1 MWPFRERRGARPGA
15 LLTTLT
21 PLGAAPVELR
31 ALTAADALDVTRLVG
46 LLARHEGFP
55 PPSFT
60 TETYARDILAR
71 DAYVAGCIARQ
82 EGQAVGFT
90 LWHPAYDTQS
100 GERGAY
106 MVDLYVEAALR
117 RQGLGRAL
125 MAVAARAATAWGG
138 SFLWWSAKNAN
149 AVAMGFYAGVGEME
163 RDVATWACFGE
174 RFQAL
179 LKAQP

>member
-1 MWPFRERRGARPGA
+1 MKKANKNDVLSALKTGWAESAPRPRQ
-15 LLTTLT
+15 T
-21 PLGAAPVELR
+21 PWEESHLENIR
-31 ALTAADALDVTRLVG
+31 K
-46 LLARHEGFP
+46 
-55 PPSFT
+55 
-60 TETYARDILAR
+60 
-71 DAYVAGCIARQ
+71 GCDQINRYLS
-82 EGQAVGFT
+82 T
-90 LWHPAYDTQS
+90 DK
-100 GERGAY
+100 R
-106 MVDLYVEAALR
+106 LYVEAALR

>member
-1 MWPFRERRGARPGA
+1 MWFLRRTHSRKLSGLCGA
-15 LLTTLT
+15 LMTES
-21 PLGAAPVELR
+21 GAIELR

-46 LLARHEGFP
+46 ALARHEGYP
-55 PPSFT
+55 PPAFT
-60 TETYARDILAR
+60 TESFARDVLAP
-71 DAYVAGCIARQ
+71 DAYVSGCIARRGG
-82 EGQAVGFT
+82 EAVGFT

-106 MVDLYVEAALR
+106 MVDLYVAEDCR

-138 SFLWWSAKNAN
+138 SFLWWSAKSGNAL
-149 AVAMGFYAGVGEME
+149 AMGFYAGVGEME

-174 RFQAL
+174 RFRAL
-179 LKAQP
+179 VADQP